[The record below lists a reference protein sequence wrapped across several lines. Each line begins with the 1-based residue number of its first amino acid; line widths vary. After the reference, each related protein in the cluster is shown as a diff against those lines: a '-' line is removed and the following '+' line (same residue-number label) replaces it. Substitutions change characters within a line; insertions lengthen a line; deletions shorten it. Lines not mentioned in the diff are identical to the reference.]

1 MQKNIRKIY
10 IIDWTSVFLFLLF
23 IIIIEEVGDNRDPET
38 LLSLKSFP
46 LKNYNESSKY

>member
-1 MQKNIRKIY
+1 MQKNVRKIY
-10 IIDWTSVFLFLLF
+10 IIDWTSVFLFF
-23 IIIIEEVGDNRDPET
+23 TFHYNYREVGDNRDPET